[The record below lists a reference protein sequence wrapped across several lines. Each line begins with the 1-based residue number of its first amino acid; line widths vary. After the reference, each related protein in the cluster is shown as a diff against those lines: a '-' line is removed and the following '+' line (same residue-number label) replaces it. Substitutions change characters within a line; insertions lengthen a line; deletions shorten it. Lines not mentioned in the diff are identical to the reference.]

1 MFISQTFFFF
11 TDTRVIQFLE
21 KCAKIN
27 AVVFW
32 IKRKT
37 EGYLVT
43 PKIKIKVIIRTS
55 KNQ

>member
-1 MFISQTFFFF
+1 M
-11 TDTRVIQFLE
+11 IQFLK

-37 EGYLVT
+37 EGYLVAL
-43 PKIKIKVIIRTS
+43 KIKTKVIIRTS